1 MGMADMFEHPNLFT
15 ALAVA
20 YVIGATPFGFL
31 AGKWRGI
38 DIREHGSGNIGATNV
53 IRVLGKKI
61 GIPIFIL
68 DFLKGLLPVLLFLK
82 LGGGD
87 TNLAIAAAL
96 GAVLGH
102 NYTFWLGYKGGK
114 GVATS
119 GGALLGLVPI
129 PALIVVGT
137 WIVFFYATRFVA
149 VASIAA
155 AVVLPVATWWQQ
167 QAFTPVVY
175 FTIALAALAIWR
187 HRSNIQRLRAG
198 TENRFTRKSKCP
210 APPATAIEEEQP

>member
-1 MGMADMFEHPNLFT
+1 MFEHPNLFT

-20 YVIGATPFGFL
+20 YVIGATPFGYL

-82 LGGGD
+82 VGGEN

-119 GGALLGLVPI
+119 AGALLGLVPL
-129 PALIVVGT
+129 PMLIVVAT
-137 WIVFFYATRFVA
+137 WIIFFFATRYVA

-155 AVVLPVATWWQQ
+155 GLVLPAATWWQQ
-167 QAFTPVVY
+167 QGFTPVVY
-175 FTIALAALAIWR
+175 FTIALSTLVIWR

-198 TENRFTRKSKCP
+198 TENRFTRRVKCAAP
-210 APPATAIEEEQP
+210 AADLTATSEEEQS